1 MASKAVKVATGKV
14 EALIAG
20 AILVAVVVIFA
31 KYYDRGSAT
40 PPVEKPP
47 AKSTSTTGKNGIP

>member
-1 MASKAVKVATGKV
+1 MASKAVKVATGRV

-31 KYYDRGSAT
+31 KYYDRGA
-40 PPVEKPP
+40 PPTNEKP
-47 AKSTSTTGKNGIP
+47 AVKSTSSGKNGIP